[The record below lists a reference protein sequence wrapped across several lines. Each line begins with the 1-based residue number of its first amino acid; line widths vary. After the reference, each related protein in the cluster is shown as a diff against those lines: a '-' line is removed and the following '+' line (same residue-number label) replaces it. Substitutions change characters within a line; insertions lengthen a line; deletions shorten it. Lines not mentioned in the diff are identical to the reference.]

1 MTLVRINPYAE
12 LAKVAKRF
20 QEFSNNLAE
29 EQKNE
34 ITYSVR
40 ADIAEDESMV
50 FINMELPGVSKQDIN
65 IAVDNDR
72 KLIIKGEKKRN
83 EDYANRNMIRSETNS
98 GKFYRSFVLANDLD
112 ETQVNAKFEN
122 GLLTLSIP
130 KKKKEEIEKEITIN

>member
-40 ADIAEDESMV
+40 ADIAEDDKAVM
-50 FINMELPGVSKQDIN
+50 INLELPGVSKQDIN

-83 EDYANRNMIRSETNS
+83 EDYSNRNLIRSEINS